1 MKKLLL
7 ITLTFFLF
15 SALFAQES
23 DTVKPDD
30 KKKKEK
36 VKKGF
41 SMGGVP
47 VVAYDEDTGF
57 KYGAVVNLY
66 HYGDGSNYPN
76 YNHSLYLEWSRTTK
90 GSGINRLSYDGLTLI
105 PKTRVTL
112 DVAYLTEQALNFYGF
127 NGYGAYYNPSFETTN
142 SSEYISRMYY
152 RHSRKLFLTTLDFQ
166 RNTNIKGLRILAGIA
181 HYRAQIGTVDI
192 NKLNDGQ
199 DADKIL
205 PDTALLYD
213 KFVKWGVIPTEDAT
227 GGNVTYFK
235 LGGVY
240 DTRDNE
246 ANPNK
251 GLWSEALILTA
262 PGSLGGYTKLLLTHR
277 QYFTLFPEKLNF
289 AYRLSYQSTIAGKMP
304 FYMLPYAIDSKAT
317 KDGLGG
323 AKNLRGI
330 LRNRVVGSGVAFG
343 NFELRSKLFKTVIL
357 NQNFYLG
364 LNVFTDMGI
373 VTKPYEFDFM
383 PSQSTPLT
391 AAQQADFN
399 KLNYQNEGLHI
410 SYGAGL
416 RFVINS
422 NFIIAVDYGL
432 AAKKEDGTKGMYIG
446 LNYLF

>member
-15 SALFAQES
+15 SALFAQAD
-23 DTVKPDD
+23 DTIKPDD

-47 VVAYDEDTGF
+47 VVAFDEDTGF
-57 KYGAVVNLY
+57 KYGGLVNLY

-127 NGYGAYYNPSFETTN
+127 NGYQANYNPAFETTN

-213 KFVKWGVIPTEDAT
+213 KFVDWGVIPTDEAT

-289 AYRLSYQSTIAGKMP
+289 AYRLSYQTTIAGKTP

-323 AKNLRGI
+323 SKSLRGI
-330 LRNRVVGSGVAFG
+330 LRNRVVGEGVAFG

-383 PSQSTPLT
+383 PSQSIPLT
-391 AAQQADFN
+391 VAQQADFN

>member
-15 SALFAQES
+15 SALFAQE
-23 DTVKPDD
+23 DNIVKPDD

-47 VVAYDEDTGF
+47 VVAFDEDTGF
-57 KYGAVVNLY
+57 KYGGLVNLY

-76 YNHSLYLEWSRTTK
+76 YNHSLYMEWSRTTK
-90 GSGINRLSYDGLTLI
+90 GSGINLLTYDALTLI

-112 DVAYLTEQALNFYGF
+112 NVAYLTEKALNFYGF
-127 NGYGAYYNPSFETTN
+127 NGYNAYYNPDFEDDA
-142 SSEYISRMYY
+142 SSDYISRVYY
-152 RHSRKLFLTTLDFQ
+152 RHERKLFLTTLDFQ
-166 RNTNIKGLRILAGIA
+166 RNTNIKGLRILAGLA

-192 NKLNDGQ
+192 NKLNEGQ

-205 PDTALLYD
+205 PSAELLYD
-213 KFVKWGVIPTEDAT
+213 KFVKWGVIPTDEAT
-227 GGNVTYFK
+227 GGNITYFK
-235 LGGVY
+235 FGGVY

-251 GLWSEALILTA
+251 GLWSEALVLTA

-277 QYFTLFPEKLNF
+277 QYFTLFPDRLNF
-289 AYRLSYQSTIAGKMP
+289 AYRLSYQSTIVGKTP
-304 FYMLPYAIDSKAT
+304 FYMLPYSIDSKAT

-323 AKNLRGI
+323 SKSLRGI
-330 LRNRVVGSGVAFG
+330 LRNRVVGEGVAFG

-364 LNVFTDMGI
+364 LNLFTDMGI
-373 VTKPYEFDFM
+373 VTKPYEYDFM
-383 PSQSTPLT
+383 PNQSTPLN
-391 AAQQADFN
+391 AVQQADFN
-399 KLNYQNEGLHI
+399 RLNYQNEGLHI

-432 AAKKEDGTKGMYIG
+432 ATKKEDGTKGMYIG

>member
-1 MKKLLL
+1 MKKILFVTL
-7 ITLTFFLF
+7 IAFLF
-15 SALFAQES
+15 SGLYAQEEGE
-23 DTVKPDD
+23 
-30 KKKKEK
+30 KKKEK

-47 VVAYDEDTGF
+47 AIAYDEDTGF
-57 KYGAVVNLY
+57 RYGGLVNLY

-76 YNHSLYLEWSRTTK
+76 YNHSLYMEWSRTTK
-90 GSGINRLSYDGLTLI
+90 GSGTNLLSYDALTLI

-112 DVAYLTEQALNFYGF
+112 NIAYLTEQALNFYGF
-127 NGYGAYYNPSFETTN
+127 NGYGTYYNSAFEITG
-142 SSEYISRMYY
+142 SDDYISRMYY
-152 RHSRKLFLTTLDFQ
+152 RHQRKLFLTTLDFQ
-166 RNTNIKGLRILAGIA
+166 RNTNIKGLRILAGFA
-181 HYRAQIGTVDI
+181 HYRVAIGTVDI
-192 NKLNDGQ
+192 NKLNEGQ
-199 DADKIL
+199 EANLML

-213 KFVKWGVIPTEDAT
+213 KFVRSGVINDAE
-227 GGNVTYFK
+227 GGIITTFK
-235 LGGVY
+235 LGAVY

-251 GLWSEALILTA
+251 GLWSEALVLTA

-277 QYFTLFPEKLNF
+277 QYFTLFPEKIFF
-289 AYRLSYQSTIAGKMP
+289 AYRLSYQSTIIGTTP
-304 FYMLPYAIDSKAT
+304 FYMLPYSIDSKAT
-317 KDGLGG
+317 VSGLGG

-330 LRNRVVGSGVAFG
+330 LRNRVVGEGITFG
-343 NFELRSKLFKTVIL
+343 NFELRTKLFKTIIL

-364 LNVFTDMGI
+364 LNVFTDMGM
-373 VTKPYEFDFM
+373 VTKPYEFPELFKDL
-383 PSQSTPLT
+383 SHLTPE
-391 AAQQADFN
+391 QQEIYSEN
-399 KLNYQNEGLHI
+399 KSFKSYSDENKESLHL

>member
-15 SALFAQES
+15 SALFAQE
-23 DTVKPDD
+23 DGTVKPDN

-36 VKKGF
+36 IKKGF

-47 VVAYDEDTGF
+47 VVAFDEDTGF
-57 KYGAVVNLY
+57 KYGGLVNFY

-90 GSGINRLSYDGLTLI
+90 GSGINQLTYDALTLI

-127 NGYGAYYNPSFETTN
+127 NGYQAYYNSEFEKTGSTD
-142 SSEYISRMYY
+142 YISRMYY
-152 RHSRKLFLTTLDFQ
+152 RHSRKLFRTTIDFQ
-166 RNTNIKGLRILAGIA
+166 GKTKVKGLLWLAGLA
-181 HYRAQIGTVDI
+181 HYRANISTVDI
-192 NKLNDGQ
+192 AKLNEGQ
-199 DADKIL
+199 DAEKIL
-205 PDTALLYD
+205 PDVELLYD
-213 KFVKWGVIPTEDAT
+213 KFVNWGVIPADQAK
-227 GGNVTYFK
+227 GGNVSYLK
-235 LGGVY
+235 LGAVY

-251 GLWSEALILTA
+251 GLWSEALIVTA
-262 PGSLGGYTKLLLTHR
+262 PSFVGNDYGYSKILLTHR
-277 QYFTLFPEKLNF
+277 QYFTLFPEKLSF
-289 AYRLSYQSTIAGKMP
+289 AYRLSYQSKISGEIP
-304 FYMLPYAIDSKAT
+304 FYMLPYATDSKAT

-323 AKNLRGI
+323 SKNLRGI
-330 LRNRVVGSGVAFG
+330 LRNRVVGDGVAFG
-343 NFELRSKLFKTVIL
+343 NFELRSKLFKTIIL

-364 LNVFTDMGI
+364 LNLFTDMGMI
-373 VTKPYEFDFM
+373 TKPYQSAFM
-383 PSQSTPLT
+383 KAGNLT
-391 AAQQADFN
+391 SEQKKYLEYSNDGIH
-399 KLNYQNEGLHI
+399 L

-432 AAKKEDGTKGMYIG
+432 AAKKDDGTKGMYIG